1 MKNINW
7 ASPLVTVIQENTLN
21 TSSYHQYPKKK
32 SILKSPRTESFPFVE
47 EIIEP
52 SSETKKSSTSPPSLH
67 LQHGPNK
74 TLIIILDLL
83 KFLFTNKVAAYITN
97 LIVTFIGITAIGML
111 RLIVNSGKVLLEI
124 NYSLIIEFFLLLNPT
139 CDHSAI
145 TTGVTNSFS
154 KRRRLTD

>member
-7 ASPLVTVIQENTLN
+7 ASPLVTVIQENTII
-21 TSSYHQYPKKK
+21 TSSYHQYPQKK
-32 SILKSPRTESFPFVE
+32 SILKPPRTEPFPFVE

-52 SSETKKSSTSPPSLH
+52 SSENKKSSTSPPSLH
-67 LQHGPNK
+67 LKHKPNK
-74 TLIIILDLL
+74 AWIIILDLL
-83 KFLFTNKVAAYITN
+83 KFLFANKVATYITN
-97 LIVTFIGITAIGML
+97 LIVTFIGLIAIGML

>member
-7 ASPLVTVIQENTLN
+7 ASPLVTVIQENTIN
-21 TSSYHQYPKKK
+21 TSSYRQYPQKK
-32 SILKSPRTESFPFVE
+32 SILKPPRTESFPFVE

-52 SSETKKSSTSPPSLH
+52 SSETKKSSTSPPSLL
-67 LQHGPNK
+67 LQHEPNK
-74 TLIIILDLL
+74 ALIIILDLL

-124 NYSLIIEFFLLLNPT
+124 NYSLIIEFFLMLNPT